1 MFARLLWCLKA
12 PVESN
17 ILIKYRH
24 FSNQYK
30 PKVIENRMPKP
41 YSLLE
46 ADQVPLKGQTSHW
59 SLNTSAEDALVI
71 MEKARNHPGLV
82 VLLTQDMSEA
92 NKYEDALNFFS
103 EGDLSILNFPEWE
116 TLPYDQFSPHQDIIS
131 QRLRT
136 LYQLPQTQKGIL
148 ILPVS
153 TLLQKVVPHTFIE
166 QYTFILKCGDT
177 LDIEPFTQRLE
188 SGGYQRVSQ
197 VMEHGEFA
205 VRGSIIDLFPM
216 GSRTPFRLDL
226 FDDEVETIRCF
237 DPETQLSTEQI
248 EQIELLP
255 AKEYDL
261 NPDGITLFKQRFR
274 QTFGDESRNS
284 LLYQAVHNGQTVDG
298 LEYYLSLFRTETAT
312 LFDYIPENSL
322 FFNQPAIQDAIE
334 QNWRDYRERYQI
346 AQHNPDYPVLPP
358 EELIQSEND
367 IFSALKNHHRI
378 QLERIASGK
387 NQVDFKTLPTPD
399 LNVQANSEYPMAKLN
414 AFLDQYQSEYG
425 GRILYCAESTGR
437 RETLL
442 TLLGKHT
449 EFKGKVPKIVDDWNA
464 FKHNDLPHQIVVG
477 PLEESIFTPDFCL
490 ISEAQIF
497 GQTVIQ
503 KRRRKRKHS
512 EFDTA
517 ISNLIELDIGSPIVH
532 FDHGV
537 GRYLGLETMTIQGEE
552 HEFLMIEYAG
562 EAKLYV
568 PVTSLHLISRYT
580 GASAETAPLHKLG
593 SDKWD
598 KAKRK
603 AAEKVRDVAAE
614 LLDIYAQREA
624 RPGHSFETDEEAY
637 ARFSASF
644 PFEET
649 PDQEAAID
657 AVVHDMQASKP
668 MDRLICGDVGFGKT
682 EVAMRAAFIA
692 AYAGKQVAV
701 LVPTTLLAQQH
712 MENFKN
718 RFADWPVRIEGLS
731 RFQTAKETKQI
742 LEAVQ
747 NKQVDIVIGTH
758 KLIQGDMKFDNL
770 GLIIID
776 EEHRFGVRQKEQ
788 LKKLRTEVDVLTMT
802 ATPIPR
808 TLNMAMNDLRDLS
821 IIATPPAKRL
831 AVQTFVQEW
840 NPDVV
845 KEACL
850 REIRRGGQIY
860 LLYNNVDRIEQMAED
875 MRELLP
881 EAKVDVAHGQMHE
894 RELEQVMQNFYH
906 RRFNILVCTTII
918 ETGIDIPTANTILI
932 HRADKFGLAQLHQLR
947 GRVGRSHHKAYA
959 YMFTA
964 GKSLMTADAE
974 KRLTAIAKHDTLGAG
989 FMLASHDLEIRG
1001 AGELLGDGQSG
1012 QIQEIG
1018 FGLYSELLERAVKS
1032 LKSGKQP
1039 ELEAKL
1045 HTGAEIELGLPA
1057 LIPEDYLPDIHTRL
1071 VFYKRIASADNTNG
1085 LQELEVEMID
1095 RFGLLPPQVKNLFE
1109 ATRVKLL
1116 IEPLNLKKLEA
1127 SESMIRIQFGDS
1139 PNINPVELIKLIQNH
1154 PKNYQLKGQ
1163 TELKY
1168 FDTMPD
1174 MKQRIDAIELIV
1186 ATISNKDT

>member
-1 MFARLLWCLKA
+1 MSKNN
-12 PVESN
+12 S
-17 ILIKYRH
+17 
-24 FSNQYK
+24 
-30 PKVIENRMPKP
+30 P
-41 YSLLE
+41 YALLE
-46 ADQVPLKGQTSHW
+46 ADQISLKGQTSTW
-59 SLNTSAEDALVI
+59 SLNNISESALALV
-71 MEKARNHPGLV
+71 EKAQKAPGLA
-82 VLLTQDMSEA
+82 VLLTENMAEA
-92 NKYEDALNFFS
+92 NKYSELLRFFA
-103 EGDLSILNFPEWE
+103 ETDYPILSFPEWE

-131 QRLRT
+131 QRLKT
-136 LYQLPQTQKGIL
+136 LYQLPNTKRGLL

-153 TLLQKVVPHTFIE
+153 TLIQKVVPHHFIE
-166 QYTFILKCGDT
+166 KYTFLLQCGET
-177 LDIEPFTQRLE
+177 VDIEAFTCQLE
-188 SGGYQRVSQ
+188 SSGYQRVSQ

-205 VRGSIIDLFPM
+205 IRGSIIDLYPM
-216 GSRTPFRLDL
+216 GSRTPYRLDL
-226 FDDEVETIRCF
+226 FDDEIETIRSF
-237 DPETQLSTEQI
+237 DPETQRSVDSI
-248 EQIELLP
+248 DQIELLP

-261 NPDGITLFKQRFR
+261 TPEGISLFR
-274 QTFGDESRNS
+274 QNFRSHFGDDARNS
-284 LLYQAVHNGQTVDG
+284 QLYRSVKDGQTVDG
-298 LEYYLSLFRTETAT
+298 LEYYLSLFHSNIAT
-312 LFDYIPENSL
+312 FFDYLPSDCL
-322 FFNQPAIQDAIE
+322 FFNQGDLQTQIR
-334 QNWRDYRERYQI
+334 QNWQDYQERYDI
-346 AQHNPDYPVLPP
+346 AQHNPDYPVLAPS
-358 EELIQSEND
+358 ELILSENET
-367 IFSALKNHHRI
+367 FSALKDFHRI
-378 QLERIASGK
+378 QFSLQPTDKATAT
-387 NQVDFKTLPTPD
+387 FKTYPLPD
-399 LNVQANSEYPMAKLN
+399 LTIQSNSEYPLAKLN
-414 AFLDQYQSEYG
+414 AFLDQYASEHN

-442 TLLGKHT
+442 TILSKHPQ
-449 EFKGKVPKIVDDWNA
+449 FKGKLPKQIDSWDE
-464 FKHNDLPHQIVVG
+464 FKTSKAPYEIIVG
-477 PLEESIFTPDFCL
+477 PLENSVYTDDFCIL
-490 ISEAQIF
+490 SESQIF

-512 EFDTA
+512 EFDNA
-517 ISNLIELDIGSPIVH
+517 ISNLIELDLGQPIVH

-537 GRYLGLETMTIQGEE
+537 GRFLGLETMTIQGEE
-552 HEFLMIEYAG
+552 HEFLMIQYAG
-562 EAKLYV
+562 DAKLYV

-624 RPGHSFETDEEAY
+624 RPGYAFQTDEEAY
-637 ARFSASF
+637 ARFRAGF

-649 PDQEAAID
+649 PDQEAAIE
-657 AVVHDMQASKP
+657 AVLADMKSSKP

-682 EVAMRAAFIA
+682 EVAMRAAFVA
-692 AYAGKQVAV
+692 AYSGKQVAV
-701 LVPTTLLAQQH
+701 LVPTTLLSQQH
-712 MENFKN
+712 LENFKN
-718 RFADWPVRIEGLS
+718 RFADWPIRIEGLS
-731 RFQTAKETKQI
+731 RFQSAKETKQI
-742 LEAVQ
+742 VEAVK
-747 NKQVDIVIGTH
+747 NNQVDIIIGTH
-758 KLIQGDMKFDNL
+758 KIIQNDMQFGNL

-788 LKKLRTEVDVLTMT
+788 LKKLRTEVDVMTMT

-821 IIATPPAKRL
+821 IIATAPAKRL
-831 AVQTFVQEW
+831 AVQTFVQDW

-860 LLYNNVDRIEQMAED
+860 LLFNNVDKIEQMAE
-875 MRELLP
+875 EIQALLP
-881 EAKVDVAHGQMHE
+881 EAKVETAHGQMHE

-959 YMFTA
+959 YLFTA
-964 GKSLMTADAE
+964 GKALMTKDAE

-1012 QIQEIG
+1012 QIHEIG
-1018 FGLYSELLERAVKS
+1018 FGLYSDLLDRAVRA

-1039 ELEAKL
+1039 ELDAKL
-1045 HTGAEIELGLPA
+1045 HTGAEVEMGMPA

-1071 VFYKRIASADNTNG
+1071 VFYKRIASAEDNNA

-1095 RFGLLPPQVKNLFE
+1095 RFGLLPDQVKNLFE
-1109 ATRVKLL
+1109 TTRVKLL
-1116 IEPLNLKKLEA
+1116 IDALNLKKVEA
-1127 SESMIRIQFGDS
+1127 SETMIRIQFGS
-1139 PNINPVELIKLIQNH
+1139 NPNINPLELIKLIQNH

-1163 TELKY
+1163 IELKY
-1168 FDTMPD
+1168 FDTMPE
-1174 MKQRIDAIELIV
+1174 MKHRIQAIELIV
-1186 ATISNKDT
+1186 ATISNKE

>member
-1 MFARLLWCLKA
+1 M
-12 PVESN
+12 PVLNSLMQYTDPMSN
-17 ILIKYRH
+17 
-24 FSNQYK
+24 
-30 PKVIENRMPKP
+30 P
-41 YSLLE
+41 YSLLS
-46 ADQVPLKGQTSHW
+46 ADQVPLKGHLSHW
-59 SLNTSAEDALVI
+59 SLNGLAEASLAI
-71 MEKARNHPGLV
+71 MTKAQKHPGLV
-82 VLLTQDMSEA
+82 ILLTRDMAEA
-92 NKYEDALNFFS
+92 NRYQETLAFFRED
-103 EGDLSILNFPEWE
+103 DLPVLSFPEWE

-136 LYQLPQTQKGIL
+136 LYQLPQTEKGIL

-153 TLLQKVVPHTFIE
+153 TLLQRVVPHAFIE
-166 QYTFILKCGDT
+166 QYTFLLKCGDT
-177 LDIEPFTQRLE
+177 LDTEPFTQRLE

-205 VRGSIIDLFPM
+205 VRGAIIDLFPM
-216 GSRTPFRLDL
+216 GSRVPYRIDL
-226 FDDEVETIRCF
+226 FDNEVESIRSF
-237 DPETQLSTEQI
+237 DPETQLSTDKLD
-248 EQIELLP
+248 QIELLP

-261 NPDGITLFKQRFR
+261 NPEGLLRFKQRFR
-274 QTFGDESRNS
+274 QTFGDEARQA
-284 LLYQAVHNGQTVDG
+284 LLYQAIQKGQTLDG
-298 LEYYLSLFRTETAT
+298 LEYYLSLFHAETAT
-312 LFDYIPENSL
+312 LFDYIPDNSL
-322 FFNQPAIQDAIE
+322 FFNQPGLQDAIR
-334 QNWRDYRERYQI
+334 QSWQDYQERYQI
-346 AQHNPDYPVLPP
+346 ARHNPDYPVLPP
-358 EELIQSEND
+358 DELIQSESD
-367 IFSALKNHHRI
+367 LFAALKRHHRI
-378 QLERIASGK
+378 QIEPKGASSASAVTVF
-387 NQVDFKTLPTPD
+387 QTLPTPD
-399 LNVQANSEYPMAKLN
+399 LSLNAHGDYPLAKLN
-414 AFLDQYQSEYG
+414 AFLDQYQNEYG
-425 GRILYCAESTGR
+425 GRILYSAESTGR

-442 TLLGKHT
+442 TLLSKHP
-449 EFKGKVPKIVDDWNA
+449 EFKGKTPKTVEGWKG
-464 FKHNDLPHQIVVG
+464 FKQAAESLQIVVG

-490 ISEAQIF
+490 ISEEQIF

-517 ISNLIELDIGSPIVH
+517 VSNLIELDVGSPIVH

-537 GRYLGLETMTIQGEE
+537 GRYLGLETMTLQGEE
-552 HEFLMIEYAG
+552 HEFLMIEYAD

-568 PVTSLHLISRYT
+568 PVTALHLISRYT
-580 GASAETAPLHKLG
+580 GASADTAPLHKLG

-624 RPGHSFETDEEAY
+624 RPGHAFETDEEAY
-637 ARFSASF
+637 ARFKAGF

-649 PDQEAAID
+649 PDQEAAIE
-657 AVVHDMQASKP
+657 AVLADMRADKP

-682 EVAMRAAFIA
+682 EVAMRAAFVA
-692 AYAGKQVAV
+692 AYSGKQVAL

-712 MENFKN
+712 LENFRN

-747 NKQVDIVIGTH
+747 NNQVDIIIGTH
-758 KLIQGDMKFDNL
+758 KLIQGDLKFDHL

-821 IIATPPAKRL
+821 IIATAPAKRL

-840 NPDVV
+840 NPDLV

-860 LLYNNVDRIEQMAED
+860 LLFNNVDKIEHMAEE
-875 MRELLP
+875 MRALLP

-959 YMFTA
+959 YLFTA
-964 GKSLMTADAE
+964 GKALMTADAE
-974 KRLTAIAKHDTLGAG
+974 KRLAAIAKHDTLGAG

-1018 FGLYSELLERAVKS
+1018 FGLYSELLDRAVKA

-1039 ELEAKL
+1039 ALEAKL
-1045 HTGAEIELGLPA
+1045 HTGPEIELGLPA
-1057 LIPEDYLPDIHTRL
+1057 LIPEHYLPDIHTRL
-1071 VFYKRIASADNTNG
+1071 VFYKRIASADSASA

-1095 RFGLLPPQVKNLFE
+1095 RFGLLPDQVKHLFA
-1109 ATRVKLL
+1109 ATRVKLTVD
-1116 IEPLNLKKLEA
+1116 PLNLKKVEA
-1127 SESMIRIQFGDS
+1127 SDSQIRIQFGDS
-1139 PNINPVELIKLIQNH
+1139 PNIDPLELIKLIQKH
-1154 PKNYQLKGQ
+1154 PKQYQLKGQ

-1168 FDTMPD
+1168 FDTMPE
-1174 MKQRIDAIELIV
+1174 MQQRIAAIELIA
-1186 ATISNKDT
+1186 ATLYQAPASSPAQKEYA